1 MNKPISITIKETRER
16 IISALNDSNLPPCIL
31 EGIISPIAQQITQAA
46 MAEAAHAEQ
55 AMNEEASENG

>member
-1 MNKPISITIKETRER
+1 MHLGGDH
-16 IISALNDSNLPPCIL
+16 A
-31 EGIISPIAQQITQAA
+31 PIAQQITQAA